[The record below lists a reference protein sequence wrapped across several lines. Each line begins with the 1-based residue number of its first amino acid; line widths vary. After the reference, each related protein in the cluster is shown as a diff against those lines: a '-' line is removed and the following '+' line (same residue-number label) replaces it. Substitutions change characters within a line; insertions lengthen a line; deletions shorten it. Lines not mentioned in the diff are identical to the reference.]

1 MVVSPPSPATR
12 SCLPQEGF
20 FPGSISSQCMDIG
33 FNTWRL
39 VRTSVQGG
47 YPRTTRFCLLQ
58 EGFSP
63 GPFTPRIKCF
73 AVTEILPIT
82 FLWCFLIIAAQ
93 NCIGKP
99 SFNQKSVLT
108 VNYHTKNQYLAGKG
122 WRVPG
127 MRTPLIAL
135 YKMVSHWPI
144 NSTTS
149 LEPKTSSMWLG
160 IPCQKWTKK
169 FWTWKLKKNLKIN

>member
-1 MVVSPPSPATR
+1 
-12 SCLPQEGF
+12 
-20 FPGSISSQCMDIG
+20 MDINSTPG
-33 FNTWRL
+33 DWSGLLSRVVTPVPLDFMFSRRASLL
-39 VRTSVQGG
+39 VLLPLDTSVSLS
-47 YPRTTRFCLLQ
+47 PKFCLLP
-58 EGFSP
+58 S
-63 GPFTPRIKCF
+63 CD
-73 AVTEILPIT
+73 V
-82 FLWCFLIIAAQ
+82 FLIIAAQ

-99 SFNQKSVLT
+99 SFDQKSVLT

-149 LEPKTSSMWLG
+149 LEPRTSSMWLG

-169 FWTWKLKKNLKIN
+169 FWTWKLKKKTWKLIKFKLDKIKC